1 MRHIRHPFLLLHTT
15 LERIELPA
23 QHAAPL
29 ETSRDKS
36 GAQSSSRST
45 SRGATR
51 CLIGLLLACVATASL
66 SAKRETP
73 APAPT
78 PTSGVTLA
86 PSSWNVRYSA
96 GMPAHPSPLAGMVG
110 WYLDFPNASGSV
122 NYLTTAYTMPM
133 TQTQSVTF
141 TAQVVTTSGT
151 PVFNFMLEPWNTCT
165 TPAHVRA
172 YIEQFFSNKYDATYA
187 PANYR
192 WWANPTA
199 MMLSPGVATVT
210 MPLSPDQWTDAEGA
224 RGSDQLAGFTAAL
237 GHPAAIGMTFGGGC
251 FFGHGVNVLDG
262 TARFI
267 LSNYAVQ

>member
-1 MRHIRHPFLLLHTT
+1 M
-15 LERIELPA
+15 
-23 QHAAPL
+23 
-29 ETSRDKS
+29 
-36 GAQSSSRST
+36 
-45 SRGATR
+45 R

-66 SAKRETP
+66 SAKREP
-73 APAPT
+73 AAPKPAPT
-78 PTSGVTLA
+78 PAGVTLN

-96 GMPAHPSPLAGMVG
+96 GMPDHPSPLAGMIG

-122 NYLTTAYTMPM
+122 NYLTTAYTTPM

-141 TAQVVTTSGT
+141 TAQVVTTSGE

-165 TPAHVRA
+165 APAHVRA
-172 YIEQFFSNKYDATYA
+172 YIEQFYSNKYDATYA
-187 PANYR
+187 PATYR

-199 MMLSPGVATVT
+199 MLLASGVATVT
-210 MPLSPDQWTDAEGA
+210 MPLAPDQWSDAEGA